1 MAKKKTQTLVRL
13 ESTGKNAKGDSTG
26 YFYVAERNP
35 RNTTEK
41 LKKMKF
47 DPRAMNAETGK
58 AGAHVEFEEKR
69 NKFK

>member
-1 MAKKKTQTLVRL
+1 MAKKTTTMVRL
-13 ESTGKNAKGDSTG
+13 ESSASTG
-26 YFYVAERNP
+26 TFYVTQRNP

-47 DPRAMNAETGK
+47 DARAIHPETGNR
-58 AGAHVEFEEKR
+58 GAHVLFEEKR

>member
-1 MAKKKTQTLVRL
+1 MAKKTQTLVRL
-13 ESTGKNAKGDSTG
+13 ESTGKNAKGEATG
-26 YFYVAERNP
+26 YFYVTERNP

-41 LKKMKF
+41 LKKKKF
-47 DPRAMNAETGK
+47 DPRAFNETTGK

>member
-1 MAKKKTQTLVRL
+1 MAKKTQTLVRL
-13 ESTGKNAKGDSTG
+13 ESTGKNAKGESTG
-26 YFYVAERNP
+26 YFYVTERNP

-47 DPRAMNAETGK
+47 DPRAVNAEGK
-58 AGAHVEFEEKR
+58 IGCHVEFEEKR